1 MKHCAKKL
9 LGLVFALALC
19 LAVGGNALADGPEA
33 ADVWMLSD
41 AWMLAD
47 EPNVTTAPDTTTV
60 GDLAN
65 DGYTVTIP
73 TTVEVD
79 STTNEGTLTVTA
91 KLKQY
96 RTLNIGIQSTNDEW
110 KLKYNTT
117 DVPKV
122 EYTLSTNDSEI
133 DRVIAN
139 YDDTNHTLFYGIG
152 QIDTSEENYD
162 AETKSRKFTT
172 NFNVEVPTPSQ
183 ATMSGTY
190 SDTLT
195 FTYTLAKNCV
205 TYTINVYEQELNLKN
220 DGTHIEAVDRV
231 NSNGQLQDPTS
242 QPKETY
248 VLEYGCANAW
258 GTSFGVSV
266 TEQDEWTRPRP
277 AGTEGE
283 EDTRC
288 WENLS
293 YTMTPKAD
301 YEAGETTQTINLNL
315 KRKWYWLDVNGAT
328 DYASGDSKLNIDGN
342 QGGRIASSV
351 NLKVSVDGENWS
363 KWFWYTGG
371 GADGDDY
378 WGTFPYGIHFK
389 LGLHHVKNGYVYD
402 KEAGGGVKIIAN
414 GKEKKTGATPEQENG
429 TSYYVYEGTLTGDP
443 IDTSETQVDNNG
455 IVHEGSAGQSYQR
468 YCYIPCY
475 QKGVT
480 YLANGGTG
488 GTEDVSG
495 GKQVR
500 SNVLYEENSTLK
512 DPEDLKIQ
520 APAGKV
526 FAGWSTKSTYTEGN
540 TLYPVGTE
548 VSKVNWE
555 TYTGTELGNRPA
567 ISGKTDD
574 EKRELYA
581 IWGRKVDITIQFE
594 DETGYSTNNGTG
606 PVAQLGGTMAGYDC
620 VLKDQVVADGADWVL
635 DLNNAEVKKAIDD
648 ATTGAKNAAKDTRT
662 STDNETVWK
671 IGENFKKECT
681 IRAVDLQSGTTTLMI
696 QRRRYLLSV
705 ISVDVETTTVKTIA
719 TNANEEAYGTFD
731 VTINDGQTDLGVTGK
746 SHCQV
751 GLNYGAKYT
760 VNKMKGIGSYSPM
773 KAVILKSLR
782 PNDELERSW
791 FTDGTVDSTGVYTN
805 WMTGKESSIHY
816 YKTGEDDPKDGY
828 VGDPVR
834 VAFNDSI
841 SSSDTPVAGP
851 TLAPGLSGPTV
862 GDADADGDDTA
873 GDTGEDITQP
883 PSGTGLTLR
892 YHANFVAD
900 DAVEEAVKTVAC
912 APGADVVLKTC
923 MFKRAGYTFTGW
935 NTEKDGMGRA
945 YKANGVPVT
954 DWSDGDTVDLYAQW
968 EKTVPLKPVVSG
980 FDEDTGLFDP
990 FAPPEELDPG
1000 FGIDPDADP
1009 ADEEGPADD
1018 ADAVDD
1024 APAVADEEA
1033 AAAPPEELDFGFGI
1047 DPDAA
1052 VGGPAP
1058 FVRW

>member
-41 AWMLAD
+41 VWMLAD

-73 TTVEVD
+73 TTVEVN

-91 KLKQY
+91 QMKQW
-96 RTLNIGIQSTNDEW
+96 RTLNIAIAPQDNKWT
-110 KLKYNTT
+110 LKYQGATGENMPE
-117 DVPKV
+117 VAYQLPQ
-122 EYTLSTNDSEI
+122 EI
-133 DRVIAN
+133 VGAEDYFSWLYHN
-139 YDDTNHTLFYGIG
+139 EHQNLTFM
-152 QIDTSEENYD
+152 TSELGGSED
-162 AETKSRKFTT
+162 VSKDKIITAKLAVT
-172 NFNVEVPTPSQ
+172 VPHSEE

-190 SDTLT
+190 ADTLT
-195 FTYTLAKNCV
+195 FYITPSKLCV
-205 TYTINVYEQELNLKN
+205 TYNINVYKQDLKLTEN
-220 DGTHIEAVDRV
+220 GTHIAVVDKLDE
-231 NSNGQLQDPTS
+231 NGD
-242 QPKETY
+242 PKEGARPDFTKTF
-248 VLEYGCANAW
+248 EYPTDNMNRTWSYSSGDTADDTLRWEELPTVTMNPFNDKSKVDAN
-258 GTSFGVSV
+258 GNV
-266 TEQDEWTRPRP
+266 
-277 AGTEGE
+277 
-283 EDTRC
+283 
-288 WENLS
+288 
-293 YTMTPKAD
+293 
-301 YEAGETTQTINLNL
+301 TINLNL

-328 DYASGDSKLNIDGN
+328 NYASGDSKLNIDGN

-363 KWFWYTGG
+363 EWFWYTGG

-414 GKEKKTGATPEQENG
+414 GKEEKTGATPEQENG

-443 IDTSETQVDNNG
+443 IDTSKTPVDNNG

-500 SNVLYEENSTLK
+500 SNVLYEKSSTLK
-512 DPEDLKIQ
+512 DPEALEIQ

-526 FAGWSTKSTYTEGN
+526 FAGWSTKSTYTEGD

-555 TYTGTELGNRPA
+555 TYTGTELDNRPE

-574 EKRELYA
+574 QKRELYA

-594 DETGYSTNNGTG
+594 DETGYSTNDGSG
-606 PVAQLGGTMAGYDC
+606 PVATRGGTMDDKYSFT
-620 VLKDQVVADGADWVL
+620 LEKQVVADGADWTL
-635 DLNNAEVKKAIDD
+635 DLTNSVVQEKITA
-648 ATTGAKNAAKDTRT
+648 ATNAAKAAAGDTRT
-662 STDNETVWK
+662 EVDNNFVWK

-705 ISVDVETTTVKTIA
+705 ISVDVENTTVKTIA
-719 TNANEEAYGTFD
+719 TNANEEAYGTFN
-731 VTINDGQTDLGVTGK
+731 VTINDGRTDLGVTGK

-900 DAVEEAVKTVAC
+900 DAVEEAVKTVVC

-1000 FGIDPDADP
+1000 FGIDSDADP

>member
-9 LGLVFALALC
+9 LGLAFALALC

-41 AWMLAD
+41 VWMLAD

-73 TTVEVD
+73 TTVEVN
-79 STTNEGTLTVTA
+79 STTNKGTLTVTA
-91 KLKQY
+91 QMKQW
-96 RTLNIGIQSTNDEW
+96 RILDIAIAPQDDNW
-110 KLKYNTT
+110 MLKYQGTT
-117 DVPKV
+117 GENMPEVAYQLPQENDGV
-122 EYTLSTNDSEI
+122 EDYSW
-133 DRVIAN
+133 V
-139 YDDTNHTLFYGIG
+139 YDGSIKHLYFN
-152 QIDTSEENYD
+152 TSELGGSEDVSKDKTITANL
-162 AETKSRKFTT
+162 AVT
-172 NFNVEVPTPSQ
+172 VPNSEE

-190 SDTLT
+190 ADTLMFYIT
-195 FTYTLAKNCV
+195 PSKLCV
-205 TYTINVYEQELNLKN
+205 TYNINVYKQDLKLTEN
-220 DGTHIEAVDRV
+220 GTHIAVVDKLDE
-231 NSNGQLQDPTS
+231 NGD
-242 QPKETY
+242 PKEGARPDFTKTF
-248 VLEYGCANAW
+248 EYPTDNMNRTWSYSSGDTADDTLRWEELPTVTMNPFNDKSKVDAN
-258 GTSFGVSV
+258 GNV
-266 TEQDEWTRPRP
+266 
-277 AGTEGE
+277 
-283 EDTRC
+283 
-288 WENLS
+288 
-293 YTMTPKAD
+293 
-301 YEAGETTQTINLNL
+301 TINLNL

-443 IDTSETQVDNNG
+443 IDTSKTQVDSNG

-500 SNVLYEENSTLK
+500 SNVLYEKSSTLK
-512 DPEDLKIQ
+512 DPEALEIQ

-526 FAGWSTKSTYTEGN
+526 FAGWSTKSTYTEGD

-731 VTINDGQTDLGVTGK
+731 VTINDGQTDLGVKGK

-760 VNKMKGIGSYSPM
+760 VNEMKGIGSYSPM
-773 KAVILKSLR
+773 NAVILKSLR
-782 PNDELERSW
+782 ANDKLEGSW
-791 FTDGTVDSTGVYTN
+791 FADGTVDSTGVYTN

-1033 AAAPPEELDFGFGI
+1033 AAAPPEELDFDFGI

-1052 VGGPAP
+1052 VSGSAP

>member
-9 LGLVFALALC
+9 LGLVFVLALC

-73 TTVEVD
+73 TTVEVN

-91 KLKQY
+91 QMKQW
-96 RTLNIGIQSTNDEW
+96 RTLNIAIAPQDNKW
-110 KLKYNTT
+110 MLKYQGTT
-117 DVPKV
+117 GENMPEVAYQLPQENDGV
-122 EYTLSTNDSEI
+122 EDYSW
-133 DRVIAN
+133 V
-139 YDDTNHTLFYGIG
+139 YDGSIKHLYFN
-152 QIDTSEENYD
+152 TSELGGSEDVSKDKTITANL
-162 AETKSRKFTT
+162 AVT
-172 NFNVEVPTPSQ
+172 VPNSEE

-190 SDTLT
+190 ADTLMFYIT
-195 FTYTLAKNCV
+195 PSKLCV
-205 TYTINVYEQELNLKN
+205 TYNINVYKQDLKLTEN
-220 DGTHIEAVDRV
+220 GTHIAVVDKLDE
-231 NSNGQLQDPTS
+231 NGD
-242 QPKETY
+242 PKEGARPDFTKTF
-248 VLEYGCANAW
+248 EYPTDNMNRTWSYSSGDTADDTLRWEELPTVTMNPFNDKSKVDAN
-258 GTSFGVSV
+258 GNV
-266 TEQDEWTRPRP
+266 
-277 AGTEGE
+277 
-283 EDTRC
+283 
-288 WENLS
+288 
-293 YTMTPKAD
+293 
-301 YEAGETTQTINLNL
+301 TINLNL

-328 DYASGDSKLNIDGN
+328 DYASGGSNLKIDGN

-363 KWFWYTGG
+363 EWFWYTGG

-443 IDTSETQVDNNG
+443 IDTSKTQVDSNG

-500 SNVLYEENSTLK
+500 SNVLYEKSSTLK
-512 DPEDLKIQ
+512 DPEALEIQ

-526 FAGWSTKSTYTEGN
+526 FAGWSTESTYTEGN

-548 VSKVNWE
+548 VSKVKWE
-555 TYTGTELGNRPA
+555 TYTGTELGNRPE
-567 ISGKTDD
+567 ISGKPDD
-574 EKRELYA
+574 QKRELYA
-581 IWGRKVDITIQFE
+581 IWGSKVDITIQFE
-594 DETGYSTNNGTG
+594 DEKGYSTNNGTG
-606 PVAQLGGTMAGYDC
+606 PVAQPGGTMAGRDF

-635 DLNNAEVKKAIDD
+635 DLNNAVVKNAIDG
-648 ATTGAKNAAKDTRT
+648 ATTEAKNAAKDTRT

-705 ISVDVETTTVKTIA
+705 ISVDVENTTVKTIA

-731 VTINDGQTDLGVTGK
+731 VTINDGRKDLGVTGK

-760 VNKMKGIGSYSPM
+760 VNEMKGIGSYSPM

-883 PSGTGLTLR
+883 PAGTGLTLR

-954 DWSDGDTVDLYAQW
+954 DWSDGDMVDLYAQW

-1000 FGIDPDADP
+1000 FGIDSDADP

>member
-9 LGLVFALALC
+9 LGLAFALALC

-41 AWMLAD
+41 VWMLAD

-73 TTVEVD
+73 TTVEVN
-79 STTNEGTLTVTA
+79 STTNKGTLTVTA
-91 KLKQY
+91 QMKQW
-96 RTLNIGIQSTNDEW
+96 RILDIAIAPQDDNW
-110 KLKYNTT
+110 MLKYQGTT
-117 DVPKV
+117 GENMPEVAYQLPQENDGV
-122 EYTLSTNDSEI
+122 EDYSW
-133 DRVIAN
+133 V
-139 YDDTNHTLFYGIG
+139 YDGSIKHLYFN
-152 QIDTSEENYD
+152 TSELGGSEDVSKDKTITANL
-162 AETKSRKFTT
+162 AVT
-172 NFNVEVPTPSQ
+172 VPNSEE

-190 SDTLT
+190 ADTLMFYIT
-195 FTYTLAKNCV
+195 PSKLCV
-205 TYTINVYEQELNLKN
+205 TYNINVYKQDLKLTEN
-220 DGTHIEAVDRV
+220 GTHIAVVDKLDE
-231 NSNGQLQDPTS
+231 NGD
-242 QPKETY
+242 PKEGARPDFTKTF
-248 VLEYGCANAW
+248 EYPTDNMNRTWSYSSGDTADDTLRWEELPTVTMNPFNDKSKVDAN
-258 GTSFGVSV
+258 GNV
-266 TEQDEWTRPRP
+266 
-277 AGTEGE
+277 
-283 EDTRC
+283 
-288 WENLS
+288 
-293 YTMTPKAD
+293 
-301 YEAGETTQTINLNL
+301 TINLNL

-500 SNVLYEENSTLK
+500 SNVLYEKSSTLK
-512 DPEDLKIQ
+512 DPEALEIQ

-526 FAGWSTKSTYTEGN
+526 FAGWSTKSTYTEGD

-731 VTINDGQTDLGVTGK
+731 VTINDGQTDLGVKGK

-760 VNKMKGIGSYSPM
+760 VNEMKGIGSYSPM
-773 KAVILKSLR
+773 NAVILKSLR
-782 PNDELERSW
+782 ANDKLEGSW
-791 FTDGTVDSTGVYTN
+791 FADGTVDSTGVYTN

>member
-73 TTVEVD
+73 TTVEVN

-91 KLKQY
+91 QMKQW
-96 RTLNIGIQSTNDEW
+96 RILDIAIAPQDNKW
-110 KLKYNTT
+110 MLKYQGATGENMPEVAYQLPQEN
-117 DVPKV
+117 DGV
-122 EYTLSTNDSEI
+122 EDYSW
-133 DRVIAN
+133 V
-139 YDDTNHTLFYGIG
+139 YDGSIKHLYFN
-152 QIDTSEENYD
+152 TSELGGSEDVSKDKTITANL
-162 AETKSRKFTT
+162 AVT
-172 NFNVEVPTPSQ
+172 VPNSEK

-190 SDTLT
+190 ADTLT
-195 FTYTLAKNCV
+195 FYITPSKLCV
-205 TYTINVYEQELNLKN
+205 TYNINVYKQDLKLTEN
-220 DGTHIEAVDRV
+220 GTHIAVVDKLDE
-231 NSNGQLQDPTS
+231 NGD
-242 QPKETY
+242 PKEGVRPDFTKTF
-248 VLEYGCANAW
+248 EYPTDNMDRTWSYSSGDTADDTLRWEELPTVTMNPFNDKSKVDAN
-258 GTSFGVSV
+258 GNV
-266 TEQDEWTRPRP
+266 
-277 AGTEGE
+277 
-283 EDTRC
+283 
-288 WENLS
+288 
-293 YTMTPKAD
+293 
-301 YEAGETTQTINLNL
+301 TINLNL

-443 IDTSETQVDNNG
+443 IDTSETQVDSNG

-480 YLANGGTG
+480 YRANGGTG

-500 SNVLYEENSTLK
+500 SNVLYEQNGTLK
-512 DPEDLKIQ
+512 DPKDLEIQ

-526 FAGWSTKSTYTEGN
+526 FAGWSTESTYTEGN

-548 VSKVNWE
+548 VSEVKWE
-555 TYTGTELGNRPA
+555 PYAGTELDNRPA
-567 ISGKTDD
+567 ISGKKDD
-574 EKRELYA
+574 QKRELYA

-594 DETGYSTNNGTG
+594 DETGYSTNDGTG
-606 PVAQLGGTMAGYDC
+606 PVAQPGGTMAGSDF

-731 VTINDGQTDLGVTGK
+731 VTINDGQTDLGVKGK

-760 VNKMKGIGSYSPM
+760 VNEMKGIGSYSPM
-773 KAVILKSLR
+773 NAVILKSLR
-782 PNDELERSW
+782 PNDMLEGSW
-791 FTDGTVDSTGVYTN
+791 FTDGTVDSTDVYTN

-841 SSSDTPVAGP
+841 GSSDTPVAGP

-883 PSGTGLTLR
+883 PAGTGLTLR

-954 DWSDGDTVDLYAQW
+954 DWSDGDMVDLYAQW

-1024 APAVADEEA
+1024 AQAVADEEA

>member
-73 TTVEVD
+73 KTVEVN

-91 KLKQY
+91 QMKQW
-96 RTLNIGIQSTNDEW
+96 RTLNIAIAPQDNKWT
-110 KLKYNTT
+110 LKYQGATGENMPE
-117 DVPKV
+117 VAYQLPQ
-122 EYTLSTNDSEI
+122 EI
-133 DRVIAN
+133 VGAEDYFSWLYHN
-139 YDDTNHTLFYGIG
+139 EHQNLTFM
-152 QIDTSEENYD
+152 TSELGGSED
-162 AETKSRKFTT
+162 VSKDKIITAKLAVT
-172 NFNVEVPTPSQ
+172 VPHSEE

-190 SDTLT
+190 ADTLT
-195 FTYTLAKNCV
+195 FYITPGKICV
-205 TYTINVYEQELNLKN
+205 TYNINVYKQDLKLTEN
-220 DGTHIEAVDRV
+220 GTHIAVVDKLDE
-231 NSNGQLQDPTS
+231 NGD
-242 QPKETY
+242 PKEGARPDFTKTF
-248 VLEYGCANAW
+248 EYPTDNMNRTWSYSSGDTADDTLRWEELPTVTMNPFNDKSKVDAN
-258 GTSFGVSV
+258 GNV
-266 TEQDEWTRPRP
+266 
-277 AGTEGE
+277 
-283 EDTRC
+283 
-288 WENLS
+288 
-293 YTMTPKAD
+293 
-301 YEAGETTQTINLNL
+301 TINLNL

-328 DYASGDSKLNIDGN
+328 DYVSGDSNLNIDGN

-414 GKEKKTGATPEQENG
+414 GKEEKTGATPEQENG

-443 IDTSETQVDNNG
+443 IDINKTPVDNNG

-500 SNVLYEENSTLK
+500 SNVLYEESGTLK
-512 DPEDLKIQ
+512 DPEALEIQ

-526 FAGWSTKSTYTEGN
+526 FAGWSTKSTYTEGD

-606 PVAQLGGTMAGYDC
+606 PVATRGGTMDDKYSFT
-620 VLKDQVVADGADWVL
+620 LEKQVVADGADWTL
-635 DLNNAEVKKAIDD
+635 DLTNSVVQEKITA
-648 ATTGAKNAAKDTRT
+648 ATNAAKAAAGDTRT
-662 STDNETVWK
+662 EVDNNFVWK
-671 IGENFKKECT
+671 IGNGFENKISAADLKKGK
-681 IRAVDLQSGTTTLMI
+681 RTLTI

-705 ISVDVETTTVKTIA
+705 ISVDVENTTVKTIA

-731 VTINDGQTDLGVTGK
+731 VTINDGQTDLGVKGK

-760 VNKMKGIGSYSPM
+760 VNEMKGIGSYDPM
-773 KAVILKSLR
+773 RAVILKSLQ
-782 PNDELERSW
+782 PKDELKGPW
-791 FTDGTVDSTGVYTN
+791 FTDGTVVNRIDVYTN

-816 YKTGEDDPKDGY
+816 YKTGADDPKDGY

-834 VAFNDSI
+834 VAFNDNI
-841 SSSDTPVAGP
+841 GSSDTPVAGP

-873 GDTGEDITQP
+873 GDTGEDLTQP
-883 PSGTGLTLR
+883 PAGTGLTLR

-1024 APAVADEEA
+1024 AQAVADEEA

>member
-9 LGLVFALALC
+9 LGFAFALALC

-41 AWMLAD
+41 VWMLAD

-73 TTVEVD
+73 KTVEVN

-91 KLKQY
+91 QMKQW
-96 RTLNIGIQSTNDEW
+96 RTLNIAIAPQDNNW
-110 KLKYNTT
+110 KLKYQGATGENMPEVAYQLPQEIVGADDGFSWLYHNEHQNLTFMTSKLGGSEDVSRSTT
-117 DVPKV
+117 ITANLAVTVP
-122 EYTLSTNDSEI
+122 N
-133 DRVIAN
+133 
-139 YDDTNHTLFYGIG
+139 
-152 QIDTSEENYD
+152 SEE
-162 AETKSRKFTT
+162 
-172 NFNVEVPTPSQ
+172 

-190 SDTLT
+190 ADTLT
-195 FTYTLAKNCV
+195 FCITPGKLCV
-205 TYTINVYEQELNLKN
+205 TYNINVYKQDLKLTEN
-220 DGTHIEAVDRV
+220 GTHIAVVDKLDE
-231 NSNGQLQDPTS
+231 NGD
-242 QPKETY
+242 PKEGARPDFTKTFEY
-248 VLEYGCANAW
+248 PTDNTDRTWSYSSGDTADDTLRWEVLPTVTMNPYNDKSKVDAN
-258 GTSFGVSV
+258 GNV
-266 TEQDEWTRPRP
+266 
-277 AGTEGE
+277 
-283 EDTRC
+283 
-288 WENLS
+288 
-293 YTMTPKAD
+293 
-301 YEAGETTQTINLNL
+301 TINLNL

-328 DYASGDSKLNIDGN
+328 DYASGGSNLKIHGN

-363 KWFWYTGG
+363 EWFWYTGG

-402 KEAGGGVKIIAN
+402 KEADGGVKIIAN
-414 GKEKKTGATPEQENG
+414 GKVEKTGATPEQKNG

-443 IDTSETQVDNNG
+443 IDTSKTLVDNNG

-480 YLANGGTG
+480 YRANGGTG

-500 SNVLYEENSTLK
+500 SNVLYEESGILK
-512 DPEDLKIQ
+512 DPKDLDIQ
-520 APAGKV
+520 APTGKV
-526 FAGWSTKSTYTEGN
+526 FAGWSTESTYTEGN
-540 TLYPVGTE
+540 PLYPVGTE
-548 VSKVNWE
+548 VSKVEWE
-555 TYTGTELGNRPA
+555 TYTGTELDNRPA

-574 EKRELYA
+574 QKRELYA
-581 IWGRKVDITIQFE
+581 IWGSKVDIMIQFE
-594 DETGYSTNNGTG
+594 DETGYSTNDGTG
-606 PVAQLGGTMAGYDC
+606 PVAQPGGTMAGYDF

-635 DLNNAEVKKAIDD
+635 DLNNAEVKNAIEA
-648 ATTGAKNAAKDTRT
+648 ATNAAKEAAEDTRT

-681 IRAVDLQSGTTTLMI
+681 IRAVDLQNGTTMMKI

-719 TNANEEAYGTFD
+719 TNANEKAYGTFN
-731 VTINDGQTDLGVTGK
+731 VTINDGRTDLGVNGK

-760 VNKMKGIGSYSPM
+760 VNEMKGIGSYSPM
-773 KAVILKSLR
+773 NAVILKSLQ
-782 PNDELERSW
+782 PNDKLEGSW
-791 FTDGTVDSTGVYTN
+791 FTDGTVNQTEVYTN

-834 VAFNDSI
+834 VAFNDNI

-873 GDTGEDITQP
+873 GDTGEDLTQP
-883 PSGTGLTLR
+883 PVGTGLTLR

-954 DWSDGDTVDLYAQW
+954 DWSDGDMVDLYAQW

>member
-1 MKHCAKKL
+1 MT
-9 LGLVFALALC
+9 G
-19 LAVGGNALADGPEA
+19 
-33 ADVWMLSD
+33 
-41 AWMLAD
+41 
-47 EPNVTTAPDTTTV
+47 APT
-60 GDLAN
+60 
-65 DGYTVTIP
+65 
-73 TTVEVD
+73 
-79 STTNEGTLTVTA
+79 GT
-91 KLKQY
+91 
-96 RTLNIGIQSTNDEW
+96 
-110 KLKYNTT
+110 
-117 DVPKV
+117 
-122 EYTLSTNDSEI
+122 
-133 DRVIAN
+133 
-139 YDDTNHTLFYGIG
+139 DD
-152 QIDTSEENYD
+152 
-162 AETKSRKFTT
+162 
-172 NFNVEVPTPSQ
+172 
-183 ATMSGTY
+183 
-190 SDTLT
+190 
-195 FTYTLAKNCV
+195 
-205 TYTINVYEQELNLKN
+205 
-220 DGTHIEAVDRV
+220 
-231 NSNGQLQDPTS
+231 
-242 QPKETY
+242 
-248 VLEYGCANAW
+248 
-258 GTSFGVSV
+258 
-266 TEQDEWTRPRP
+266 
-277 AGTEGE
+277 
-283 EDTRC
+283 
-288 WENLS
+288 
-293 YTMTPKAD
+293 
-301 YEAGETTQTINLNL
+301 
-315 KRKWYWLDVNGAT
+315 
-328 DYASGDSKLNIDGN
+328 DGN
-342 QGGRIASSV
+342 
-351 NLKVSVDGENWS
+351 L
-363 KWFWYTGG
+363 
-371 GADGDDY
+371 
-378 WGTFPYGIHFK
+378 
-389 LGLHHVKNGYVYD
+389 
-402 KEAGGGVKIIAN
+402 
-414 GKEKKTGATPEQENG
+414 
-429 TSYYVYEGTLTGDP
+429 
-443 IDTSETQVDNNG
+443 
-455 IVHEGSAGQSYQR
+455 R

-475 QKGVT
+475 KKGLT
-480 YLANGGTG
+480 YIANGGTG

-500 SNVLYEENSTLK
+500 SNVLYEESGTLK
-512 DPEDLKIQ
+512 DPEALEIQ

-526 FAGWSTKSTYTEGN
+526 FAGWSTKSTYTEGD

-555 TYTGTELGNRPA
+555 IYTGTELGNRPE
-567 ISGKTDD
+567 ISGEADD
-574 EKRELYA
+574 QKRELYA
-581 IWGRKVDITIQFE
+581 IWGSKVDIKIQFE
-594 DETGYSTNNGTG
+594 DETGYSTNDGSG
-606 PVAQLGGTMAGYDC
+606 PVATRGGTMDDKYSFT
-620 VLKDQVVADGADWVL
+620 LEKQVVADGADWTL
-635 DLNNAEVKKAIDD
+635 DLTNSVVQEKITA
-648 ATTGAKNAAKDTRT
+648 ATNAAKAAAGDTRT
-662 STDNETVWK
+662 EVDNNFVWK

-705 ISVDVETTTVKTIA
+705 ISVDVENTTVKTIA
-719 TNANEEAYGTFD
+719 TNANEEAYGTFN
-731 VTINDGQTDLGVTGK
+731 VTINDGRTDLGVTGK

>member
-1 MKHCAKKL
+1 MKRCAKKL

-41 AWMLAD
+41 VWMLAD

-73 TTVEVD
+73 KTVEVN

-91 KLKQY
+91 QMKQW
-96 RTLNIGIQSTNDEW
+96 RILDIAIAPQDDNW
-110 KLKYNTT
+110 MLKYQGATGENMPEVAYQLPQEN
-117 DVPKV
+117 DGV
-122 EYTLSTNDSEI
+122 EDYSW
-133 DRVIAN
+133 V
-139 YDDTNHTLFYGIG
+139 YDGSIKHLYFN
-152 QIDTSEENYD
+152 TSELGGSEDVSKDKTITANL
-162 AETKSRKFTT
+162 AVT
-172 NFNVEVPTPSQ
+172 VPNSEE

-190 SDTLT
+190 ADTLT
-195 FTYTLAKNCV
+195 FYITPSKLCV
-205 TYTINVYEQELNLKN
+205 TYNINVYKQDLKLTEN
-220 DGTHIEAVDRV
+220 GTHIAVVDKLDE
-231 NSNGQLQDPTS
+231 NGD
-242 QPKETY
+242 PKEGERPDFTKTF
-248 VLEYGCANAW
+248 EYPTDNMNRTWSYSSGDTADDTLRWEELPTVTMNPFNDKSKVDAN
-258 GTSFGVSV
+258 GNV
-266 TEQDEWTRPRP
+266 
-277 AGTEGE
+277 
-283 EDTRC
+283 
-288 WENLS
+288 
-293 YTMTPKAD
+293 
-301 YEAGETTQTINLNL
+301 TINLNL

-414 GKEKKTGATPEQENG
+414 DKEEKTGATPEQENG

-443 IDTSETQVDNNG
+443 IDASETPVDNNG

-480 YLANGGTG
+480 YRANGGTG

-500 SNVLYEENSTLK
+500 SNVLYEESGTLK
-512 DPEDLKIQ
+512 DPEALEIQ

-526 FAGWSTKSTYTEGN
+526 FAGWSTKSTYTEGD

-606 PVAQLGGTMAGYDC
+606 PVAQPGGTMAGYDF
-620 VLKDQVVADGADWVL
+620 VLKDQVVADGADWTL
-635 DLNNAEVKKAIDD
+635 DLTNSVVQEKITA
-648 ATTGAKNAAKDTRT
+648 ATNAAKAAAGDTRT
-662 STDNETVWK
+662 EVDNNFVWK
-671 IGENFKKECT
+671 IGNGFENKISAADLKKGK
-681 IRAVDLQSGTTTLMI
+681 RTLTI

-731 VTINDGQTDLGVTGK
+731 VTINDGQTDLGVKGK

-760 VNKMKGIGSYSPM
+760 VNEMKGIGSYSPM
-773 KAVILKSLR
+773 NAVILKSLR
-782 PNDELERSW
+782 ANDKLEGSW
-791 FTDGTVDSTGVYTN
+791 FADGTVNRTEVYTN

-816 YKTGEDDPKDGY
+816 YKTGADDPKDGY

-841 SSSDTPVAGP
+841 GSSDTPIAGP

-883 PSGTGLTLR
+883 PAGTGLTLR

-954 DWSDGDTVDLYAQW
+954 DWSDGDMVDLYAQW
-968 EKTVPLKPVVSG
+968 EKTVSLKPVVSG

>member
-9 LGLVFALALC
+9 LGFAFALALC

-41 AWMLAD
+41 VWMLAD

-73 TTVEVD
+73 KTVEVN

-91 KLKQY
+91 QMKQW
-96 RTLNIGIQSTNDEW
+96 RTLNIAIAPQDDNW
-110 KLKYNTT
+110 KLKYQGATGENMPEVAYQLPQEIVGADDGFSWLYHNEHQNLTFMTSKLGGSEDVSRSTT
-117 DVPKV
+117 ITANLAVTVP
-122 EYTLSTNDSEI
+122 N
-133 DRVIAN
+133 
-139 YDDTNHTLFYGIG
+139 
-152 QIDTSEENYD
+152 SEE
-162 AETKSRKFTT
+162 
-172 NFNVEVPTPSQ
+172 

-190 SDTLT
+190 ADTLT
-195 FTYTLAKNCV
+195 FYIKPGKLCV
-205 TYTINVYEQELNLKN
+205 TYNINVYEQKLVTQT
-220 DGTHIEAVDRV
+220 DGWNNNGNVRYCAVNAVDVVDESGNVEEGAKRNCTV
-231 NSNGQLQDPTS
+231 IR
-242 QPKETY
+242 
-248 VLEYGCANAW
+248 EYLKSDAGPY
-258 GTSFGVSV
+258 T
-266 TEQDEWTRPRP
+266 WTRPRP
-277 AGTEGE
+277 AGTEE
-283 EDTRC
+283 DEDTRC
-288 WENLS
+288 WEDLS
-293 YTMTPKAD
+293 YTMTPEEDYKA
-301 YEAGETTQTINLNL
+301 GRTTQTINLNL
-315 KRKWYWLDVNGAT
+315 KRKWYWLDVNGIVNYTGSGNEST
-328 DYASGDSKLNIDGN
+328 DGNGPVGCYLDIRVSGDEGIT
-342 QGGRIASSV
+342 
-351 NLKVSVDGENWS
+351 WS
-363 KWFWYTGG
+363 PWYWYKN
-371 GADGDDY
+371 GDDY
-378 WGTFPYGIHFK
+378 WGTFPYGTTFEIGF
-389 LGLHHVKNGYVYD
+389 HHPKEGYVYD
-402 KEAGGGVKIIAN
+402 TDESGNVKVIAN
-414 GKEKKTGATPEQENG
+414 GEIKHTTKE
-429 TSYYVYEGTLTGDP
+429 
-443 IDTSETQVDNNG
+443 IDNS
-455 IVHEGSAGQSYQR
+455 SAGQTKIYKVFAGQLTGAPQEDKLISTTDGGNYHAEENYQR
-468 YCYIPCY
+468 YCFNVCCLNNTIVY
-475 QKGVT
+475 
-480 YLANGGTG
+480 ARNDGTDT
-488 GTEDVSG
+488 TETRKYDAS
-495 GKQVR
+495 
-500 SNVLYEENSTLK
+500 ENL
-512 DPEDLKIQ
+512 
-520 APAGKV
+520 PAYDAV
-526 FAGWSTKSTYTEGN
+526 FDSVQDGAVFMGWSTEQTVTSEDK
-540 TLYPVGTE
+540 LYQPGVAVT
-548 VSKVNWE
+548 KVQW
-555 TYTGTELGNRPA
+555 
-567 ISGKTDD
+567 TD
-574 EKRELYA
+574 EFHKRLYA

-594 DETGYSTNNGTG
+594 DETGYSTNDGTG
-606 PVAQLGGTMAGYDC
+606 PVAQLGGTMAGRDF

-635 DLNNAEVKKAIDD
+635 DLNNTEVKNAIDD
-648 ATTGAKNAAKDTRT
+648 ATTEAKNAARDTRT
-662 STDNETVWK
+662 STDKETVWK

-681 IRAVDLQSGTTTLMI
+681 IRAVDLQSGTPTLMI

-705 ISVDVETTTVKTIA
+705 ISVDVENTTVKTIA
-719 TNANEEAYGTFD
+719 TNANEEAYGTFN
-731 VTINDGQTDLGVTGK
+731 VTINDGRTDLRVKGK

-760 VNKMKGIGSYSPM
+760 VNEMKGIGSYSPM
-773 KAVILKSLR
+773 NAVILKSLR
-782 PNDELERSW
+782 PNDELEMSW
-791 FTDGTVDSTGVYTN
+791 FTDGTVDLTDVYTN

-816 YKTGEDDPKDGY
+816 YKTGADDPKDGY

-834 VAFNDSI
+834 VAFNDNI
-841 SSSDTPVAGP
+841 SSSDTPIAGP

-862 GDADADGDDTA
+862 GDADADGD
-873 GDTGEDITQP
+873 TGEDITQP
-883 PSGTGLTLR
+883 PAGTGLTLR

-954 DWSDGDTVDLYAQW
+954 DWSDGDMVDLYAQW
-968 EKTVPLKPVVSG
+968 EKTVPLKPVVSE

>member
-9 LGLVFALALC
+9 LGLAFALALC

-41 AWMLAD
+41 VWMLAD

-73 TTVEVD
+73 TTVEVN
-79 STTNEGTLTVTA
+79 STTNKGTLTVTA
-91 KLKQY
+91 QMKQW
-96 RTLNIGIQSTNDEW
+96 RILDIAIAPQDDNW
-110 KLKYNTT
+110 MLKYQGTT
-117 DVPKV
+117 GENMPEVAYQLPQENDGV
-122 EYTLSTNDSEI
+122 EDYSW
-133 DRVIAN
+133 V
-139 YDDTNHTLFYGIG
+139 YDGSIKHLYFN
-152 QIDTSEENYD
+152 TSELGGSEDVSKDKTITANL
-162 AETKSRKFTT
+162 AVT
-172 NFNVEVPTPSQ
+172 VPNSEE

-190 SDTLT
+190 ADTLMFYIT
-195 FTYTLAKNCV
+195 PSKLCV
-205 TYTINVYEQELNLKN
+205 TYNINVYKQDLKLTEN
-220 DGTHIEAVDRV
+220 GTHIAVVDKLDE
-231 NSNGQLQDPTS
+231 NGD
-242 QPKETY
+242 PKEGARPDFTKTF
-248 VLEYGCANAW
+248 EYPTDNMNRTWSYSSGDTADDTLRWEELPTVTMNPFNDKSKVDAN
-258 GTSFGVSV
+258 GNV
-266 TEQDEWTRPRP
+266 
-277 AGTEGE
+277 
-283 EDTRC
+283 
-288 WENLS
+288 
-293 YTMTPKAD
+293 
-301 YEAGETTQTINLNL
+301 TINLNL

-443 IDTSETQVDNNG
+443 IDTSKTQVDNNG

-500 SNVLYEENSTLK
+500 SNVLYEKSSTLK
-512 DPEDLKIQ
+512 DPEALEIQ

-526 FAGWSTKSTYTEGN
+526 FAGWSTKSTYTEGD

-731 VTINDGQTDLGVTGK
+731 VTINDGQTDLGVKGK

-760 VNKMKGIGSYSPM
+760 VNEMKGIGSYSPM
-773 KAVILKSLR
+773 NAVILKSLR
-782 PNDELERSW
+782 ANDKLEGSW
-791 FTDGTVDSTGVYTN
+791 FADGTVDSTGVYTN

-1033 AAAPPEELDFGFGI
+1033 AAAPPEELDFDFGI

>member
-19 LAVGGNALADGPEA
+19 LAVGGTALADGPEA

-41 AWMLAD
+41 VWMLAD

-73 TTVEVD
+73 KTVEVD
-79 STTNEGTLTVTA
+79 STTNKGTLTVTA

-96 RTLNIGIQSTNDEW
+96 RTLKIGIQSTNDEW
-110 KLKYNTT
+110 QLKYSTTDENAT

-122 EYTLSTNDSEI
+122 KYTLGTNDSEI
-133 DRVIAN
+133 DRVIAI
-139 YDDTNHTLFYGIG
+139 YDDTDHTLHYGIG
-152 QIDTSEENYD
+152 KIDTSEENYD
-162 AETKSRKFTT
+162 AETKSRRFTT
-172 NFNVEVPTPSQ
+172 NFSVEVPTPSQ

-195 FTYTLAKNCV
+195 FTYTLAKHCV
-205 TYTINVYEQELNLKN
+205 TYTINVYEQELHLKN

-231 NSNGQLQDPTS
+231 DSNGQLKDPTS

-248 VLEYGCANAW
+248 VLEYGCADVW
-258 GTSFGVSV
+258 GNLLGAAATV
-266 TEQDEWTRPRP
+266 QDKWTRPRP
-277 AGTEGE
+277 AGTEGD

-288 WENLS
+288 WEDLS
-293 YTMTPKAD
+293 YTMTPQEDYKA
-301 YEAGETTQTINLNL
+301 GKTTQTINLNL

-328 DYASGDSKLNIDGN
+328 DYASGDSKMNIDGN

-363 KWFWYTGG
+363 EWFWYTGG

-414 GKEKKTGATPEQENG
+414 GEEKKTGAIPKQENG

-443 IDTSETQVDNNG
+443 IDTRKTPVDNNG

-480 YLANGGTG
+480 YRANGGTG

-512 DPEDLKIQ
+512 DPKDLKIQ

-526 FAGWSTKSTYTEGN
+526 FAGWSTESTYTEGK

-548 VSKVNWE
+548 VSKVEWE

-574 EKRELYA
+574 QKRELYA
-581 IWGRKVDITIQFE
+581 IWG
-594 DETGYSTNNGTG
+594 SN
-606 PVAQLGGTMAGYDC
+606 
-620 VLKDQVVADGADWVL
+620 
-635 DLNNAEVKKAIDD
+635 
-648 ATTGAKNAAKDTRT
+648 
-662 STDNETVWK
+662 DN
-671 IGENFKKECT
+671 
-681 IRAVDLQSGTTTLMI
+681 
-696 QRRRYLLSV
+696 
-705 ISVDVETTTVKTIA
+705 
-719 TNANEEAYGTFD
+719 
-731 VTINDGQTDLGVTGK
+731 
-746 SHCQV
+746 
-751 GLNYGAKYT
+751 
-760 VNKMKGIGSYSPM
+760 
-773 KAVILKSLR
+773 
-782 PNDELERSW
+782 
-791 FTDGTVDSTGVYTN
+791 
-805 WMTGKESSIHY
+805 
-816 YKTGEDDPKDGY
+816 
-828 VGDPVR
+828 
-834 VAFNDSI
+834 I
-841 SSSDTPVAGP
+841 SSSDTPIAGP

-883 PSGTGLTLR
+883 PAGTGLTLC

-954 DWSDGDTVDLYAQW
+954 DWSDGDMVDLYAQW

-990 FAPPEELDPG
+990 FAPPEELDPS

-1009 ADEEGPADD
+1009 ADEEGPADA

-1024 APAVADEEA
+1024 AQAVADEEA

>member
-41 AWMLAD
+41 VWMLAD

-73 TTVEVD
+73 TTVEVN

-91 KLKQY
+91 QMKQW
-96 RTLNIGIQSTNDEW
+96 RTLNIAIAPQDNKWT
-110 KLKYNTT
+110 LKYQGATGENMPE
-117 DVPKV
+117 VAYQLPQ
-122 EYTLSTNDSEI
+122 EI
-133 DRVIAN
+133 VGAEDYFSWLYHN
-139 YDDTNHTLFYGIG
+139 EHQNLTFM
-152 QIDTSEENYD
+152 TSELGGSED
-162 AETKSRKFTT
+162 VSKDKIITAKLAVT
-172 NFNVEVPTPSQ
+172 VPHSEE

-190 SDTLT
+190 ADTLT
-195 FTYTLAKNCV
+195 FYITPSKLCV
-205 TYTINVYEQELNLKN
+205 TYNINVYKQDLKLTEN
-220 DGTHIEAVDRV
+220 GTHIAVVDKLDE
-231 NSNGQLQDPTS
+231 NGD
-242 QPKETY
+242 PKEGARPDFTKTF
-248 VLEYGCANAW
+248 EYPTDNMNRTWSYSSGDTADDTLRWEELPTVTMNPFNDKSKVDAN
-258 GTSFGVSV
+258 GNV
-266 TEQDEWTRPRP
+266 
-277 AGTEGE
+277 
-283 EDTRC
+283 
-288 WENLS
+288 
-293 YTMTPKAD
+293 
-301 YEAGETTQTINLNL
+301 TINLNL
-315 KRKWYWLDVNGAT
+315 KRKWYWLDVNGIVNYTGSGNEST
-328 DYASGDSKLNIDGN
+328 DGNGPVGCYLDIRVSGDEGIT
-342 QGGRIASSV
+342 
-351 NLKVSVDGENWS
+351 WS
-363 KWFWYTGG
+363 PWYWYKN
-371 GADGDDY
+371 GDDY
-378 WGTFPYGIHFK
+378 WGTFPYGTTFEIGF
-389 LGLHHVKNGYVYD
+389 HHPKEGYVYD
-402 KEAGGGVKIIAN
+402 TDESGNVKVIAN
-414 GKEKKTGATPEQENG
+414 GEIKYTTKE
-429 TSYYVYEGTLTGDP
+429 
-443 IDTSETQVDNNG
+443 IDNS
-455 IVHEGSAGQSYQR
+455 SAGQRKIYKVFAGQLTGAPQEDKLISTTDGGNYHAEGSYQR
-468 YCYIPCY
+468 YCFNVCCLNNTIVY
-475 QKGVT
+475 
-480 YLANGGTG
+480 ARNDGTDT
-488 GTEDVSG
+488 TETRKYDAS
-495 GKQVR
+495 
-500 SNVLYEENSTLK
+500 ENL
-512 DPEDLKIQ
+512 
-520 APAGKV
+520 PAYDAV
-526 FAGWSTKSTYTEGN
+526 FGSVQDGAVFMGWSTEQTVTSEDK
-540 TLYPVGTE
+540 LYQPGVAVTE
-548 VSKVNWE
+548 VQW
-555 TYTGTELGNRPA
+555 
-567 ISGKTDD
+567 TD
-574 EKRELYA
+574 ESHKKLYA

-594 DETGYSTNNGTG
+594 DEKGYSTNNGTG
-606 PVAQLGGTMAGYDC
+606 PVAQLGGTMAGRDF

-635 DLNNAEVKKAIDD
+635 DLNNTEVKNAIDD
-648 ATTGAKNAAKDTRT
+648 ATTEAKNAARDTRT
-662 STDNETVWK
+662 STDKETVWK

-681 IRAVDLQSGTTTLMI
+681 IRAVDLQSGTPTLMI

-719 TNANEEAYGTFD
+719 TNANEKAYGTFN
-731 VTINDGQTDLGVTGK
+731 VTINDGRTDLGVNGK

-760 VNKMKGIGSYSPM
+760 VNEMKGIGSYSPM
-773 KAVILKSLR
+773 NAVILKSLR
-782 PNDELERSW
+782 PNDKLEGSW
-791 FTDGTVDSTGVYTN
+791 FTDGTVNQTEVYTN

-834 VAFNDSI
+834 VAFSDNI
-841 SSSDTPVAGP
+841 GSSDTPVAGP

-862 GDADADGDDTA
+862 GDADADGD
-873 GDTGEDITQP
+873 TGEDLTQP
-883 PSGTGLTLR
+883 PAGTGLTLR

-954 DWSDGDTVDLYAQW
+954 DWSDGDMVDLYAQW

>member
-41 AWMLAD
+41 VWMLAD

-73 TTVEVD
+73 KTVEVN

-91 KLKQY
+91 QMKQW
-96 RTLNIGIQSTNDEW
+96 RILDIAIAPQDSEW
-110 KLKYNTT
+110 MLKYQGATGENMPE
-117 DVPKV
+117 VAYKLP
-122 EYTLSTNDSEI
+122 EYDGDYDSKTLWSYQDEHKQLT
-133 DRVIAN
+133 
-139 YDDTNHTLFYGIG
+139 FM
-152 QIDTSEENYD
+152 TSELGGSED
-162 AETKSRKFTT
+162 VSRSTT
-172 NFNVEVPTPSQ
+172 ITANLAVTVPNSEE

-190 SDTLT
+190 ADTLT
-195 FTYTLAKNCV
+195 FYITPSKLCV
-205 TYTINVYEQELNLKN
+205 TYNINVYEQDLKLTEN
-220 DGTHIEAVDRV
+220 GTHIAVVDKLDE
-231 NSNGQLQDPTS
+231 NGD
-242 QPKETY
+242 PKEGARPDFTKTF
-248 VLEYGCANAW
+248 EYPTDNTDRTWSYSSGDTADDTLRWEELPTVTMNPYNDKSKVDAN
-258 GTSFGVSV
+258 GNV
-266 TEQDEWTRPRP
+266 
-277 AGTEGE
+277 
-283 EDTRC
+283 
-288 WENLS
+288 
-293 YTMTPKAD
+293 
-301 YEAGETTQTINLNL
+301 TINLNL

-328 DYASGDSKLNIDGN
+328 NYASGDSKLNIDGN

-363 KWFWYTGG
+363 EWFWYTGG

-402 KEAGGGVKIIAN
+402 KEAGDGVKIIAN
-414 GKEKKTGATPEQENG
+414 GKKEKTGAIPEQENG

-443 IDTSETQVDNNG
+443 IDTSKTQVDNNG
-455 IVHEGSAGQSYQR
+455 IVHEGSAEQSYQR

-480 YLANGGTG
+480 YLSNGGTG

-500 SNVLYEENSTLK
+500 SNVLYEESGTLK
-512 DPEDLKIQ
+512 DPEDLDIQ

-526 FAGWSTKSTYTEGN
+526 FAGWSTKSTYTEGD

-555 TYTGTELGNRPA
+555 IYTGTELGNRPE
-567 ISGKTDD
+567 ISGEADD
-574 EKRELYA
+574 QKRELYA
-581 IWGRKVDITIQFE
+581 IWGRKVDIKIQFE
-594 DETGYSTNNGTG
+594 DEKGYTDDNG
-606 PVAQLGGTMAGYDC
+606 VAHVSDTVMEDSVTLTDQTVLPGGSWT
-620 VLKDQVVADGADWVL
+620 L
-635 DLNNAEVKKAIDD
+635 DLSAENVPDDVINAIGT
-648 ATTGAKNAAKDTRT
+648 ATENAKNAAKDKDTT
-662 STDNETVWK
+662 TADFKYKVWK
-671 IGENFKKECT
+671 IAEKFVKNGDCT
-681 IRAVDLQSGTTTLMI
+681 ISVPTNVSAGQTLTLTI
-696 QRRRYLLSV
+696 KRRRYLLSV
-705 ISVDVETTTVKTIA
+705 ISIDADTGGVHGIA
-719 TNANEEAYGTFD
+719 TNSQETKYGTFT
-731 VTINDGQTDLGVTGK
+731 VTVNGKKESEGK
-746 SHCQV
+746 SFYQC
-751 GLNYGAKYT
+751 GWNYGASYEVSGKKGLKNPDYRAGYFILESLAVDEPMTQINDRSNDDPYT
-760 VNKMKGIGSYSPM
+760 DF
-773 KAVILKSLR
+773 L
-782 PNDELERSW
+782 
-791 FTDGTVDSTGVYTN
+791 
-805 WMTGKESSIHY
+805 TGKKTDVDY
-816 YKTGEDDPKDGY
+816 YRNGTRIQEHNL
-828 VGDPVR
+828 GDPIR
-834 VAFNDSI
+834 VLFMKESG
-841 SSSDTPVAGP
+841 SSDTPVAGP

-862 GDADADGDDTA
+862 GDADADGDDTV
-873 GDTGEDITQP
+873 GDTGEDLTQP
-883 PSGTGLTLR
+883 PAGTGLTLR

-954 DWSDGDTVDLYAQW
+954 DWSDGDMVDLYAQW

-1000 FGIDPDADP
+1000 FGVDSDADP
-1009 ADEEGPADD
+1009 TDEEGPADD

>member
-41 AWMLAD
+41 VWMLAD

-73 TTVEVD
+73 TTVEVN

-91 KLKQY
+91 QMKQW
-96 RTLNIGIQSTNDEW
+96 RTLNIAIAPQDNKWT
-110 KLKYNTT
+110 LKYQGATGENMPE
-117 DVPKV
+117 VAYQLPQ
-122 EYTLSTNDSEI
+122 EI
-133 DRVIAN
+133 VGAEDYFSWLYHN
-139 YDDTNHTLFYGIG
+139 EHQNLTFM
-152 QIDTSEENYD
+152 TSELGGSED
-162 AETKSRKFTT
+162 VSKDKIITAKLAVT
-172 NFNVEVPTPSQ
+172 VPHSEE

-190 SDTLT
+190 ADTLT
-195 FTYTLAKNCV
+195 FYITPSKLCV
-205 TYTINVYEQELNLKN
+205 TYNINVYKQDLKLTEN
-220 DGTHIEAVDRV
+220 GTHIAVVDKLDE
-231 NSNGQLQDPTS
+231 NGD
-242 QPKETY
+242 PKEGARPDFTKTF
-248 VLEYGCANAW
+248 EYPTDNMNRTWSYSSGDTADDTLRWEELPTVTMNPFNDKSKVDAN
-258 GTSFGVSV
+258 GNV
-266 TEQDEWTRPRP
+266 
-277 AGTEGE
+277 
-283 EDTRC
+283 
-288 WENLS
+288 
-293 YTMTPKAD
+293 
-301 YEAGETTQTINLNL
+301 TINLNL
-315 KRKWYWLDVNGAT
+315 KRKWYWLDVNGIVNYTGSGNEST
-328 DYASGDSKLNIDGN
+328 DGNGPVGCYLDIRVSGDEGIT
-342 QGGRIASSV
+342 
-351 NLKVSVDGENWS
+351 WS
-363 KWFWYTGG
+363 PWYWYKN
-371 GADGDDY
+371 GDDY
-378 WGTFPYGIHFK
+378 WGTFPYGTTFEIGF
-389 LGLHHVKNGYVYD
+389 HHPKEGYVYD
-402 KEAGGGVKIIAN
+402 TDESGNVKVIAN
-414 GKEKKTGATPEQENG
+414 GEIKYTTKE
-429 TSYYVYEGTLTGDP
+429 
-443 IDTSETQVDNNG
+443 IDNS
-455 IVHEGSAGQSYQR
+455 SAGQRKIYKVFAGQLTGAPQEDKLISTTDGGNYHAEGSYQR
-468 YCYIPCY
+468 YCFNVCCLNNTIVY
-475 QKGVT
+475 
-480 YLANGGTG
+480 ARNDGTDT
-488 GTEDVSG
+488 TETRKYDAS
-495 GKQVR
+495 
-500 SNVLYEENSTLK
+500 ENL
-512 DPEDLKIQ
+512 
-520 APAGKV
+520 PAYDAV
-526 FAGWSTKSTYTEGN
+526 FGSVQDGAVFMGWSTEQTVTSEDK
-540 TLYPVGTE
+540 LYQPGVAVTE
-548 VSKVNWE
+548 VQW
-555 TYTGTELGNRPA
+555 
-567 ISGKTDD
+567 TD
-574 EKRELYA
+574 ESHKKLYA

-594 DETGYSTNNGTG
+594 DEKGYSTNDGTG
-606 PVAQLGGTMAGYDC
+606 PVAQLGGTMAGRDF

-635 DLNNAEVKKAIDD
+635 DLNNTEVKNAIDD
-648 ATTGAKNAAKDTRT
+648 ATTEAKNAARDTRT
-662 STDNETVWK
+662 STDKETVWK

-681 IRAVDLQSGTTTLMI
+681 IRAVDLQSGTPTLMI

-719 TNANEEAYGTFD
+719 TNANEKAYGTFN
-731 VTINDGQTDLGVTGK
+731 VTINDGRTDLGVNGK

-760 VNKMKGIGSYSPM
+760 VNEMKGIGSYSPM
-773 KAVILKSLR
+773 NAVILKSLR
-782 PNDELERSW
+782 PNDKLEGSW
-791 FTDGTVDSTGVYTN
+791 FTDGTVNQTEVYTN

-834 VAFNDSI
+834 VAFSDNI
-841 SSSDTPVAGP
+841 GSSDTPIAGP

-883 PSGTGLTLR
+883 PAGTGLTLR

-1024 APAVADEEA
+1024 AQAVADEEA

>member
-41 AWMLAD
+41 VWMLAD

-65 DGYTVTIP
+65 DGYRVTIP
-73 TTVEVD
+73 TTVEVN

-91 KLKQY
+91 QMKQW
-96 RTLNIGIQSTNDEW
+96 RTLNIAIAPQDNKWT
-110 KLKYNTT
+110 LKYQGATGENMPE
-117 DVPKV
+117 VAYQLPQ
-122 EYTLSTNDSEI
+122 EI
-133 DRVIAN
+133 VGAEDYFSWLYHN
-139 YDDTNHTLFYGIG
+139 EHQNLTFM
-152 QIDTSEENYD
+152 TSELGGSED
-162 AETKSRKFTT
+162 VSKDKIITAKLAVT
-172 NFNVEVPTPSQ
+172 VPHSEE

-190 SDTLT
+190 ADTLT
-195 FTYTLAKNCV
+195 FYITPSKLCV
-205 TYTINVYEQELNLKN
+205 TYNINVYKQDLKLTEN
-220 DGTHIEAVDRV
+220 GTHIAVVDKLDE
-231 NSNGQLQDPTS
+231 NGD
-242 QPKETY
+242 PKEGARPDFTKTF
-248 VLEYGCANAW
+248 EYPTDNMNRTWSYSSGDTADDTLRWEELPTVTMNPFNDKSKVDAN
-258 GTSFGVSV
+258 GNV
-266 TEQDEWTRPRP
+266 
-277 AGTEGE
+277 
-283 EDTRC
+283 
-288 WENLS
+288 
-293 YTMTPKAD
+293 
-301 YEAGETTQTINLNL
+301 TINLNL
-315 KRKWYWLDVNGAT
+315 KRKWYWLDVNGIVNYTGSGNEST
-328 DYASGDSKLNIDGN
+328 DGNGPVGCYLDIRVSGDEGIT
-342 QGGRIASSV
+342 
-351 NLKVSVDGENWS
+351 WS
-363 KWFWYTGG
+363 PWYWYKN
-371 GADGDDY
+371 GDDY
-378 WGTFPYGIHFK
+378 WGTFPYGTTFEIGF
-389 LGLHHVKNGYVYD
+389 HHPKEGYVYD
-402 KEAGGGVKIIAN
+402 TDESGNVKVIAN
-414 GKEKKTGATPEQENG
+414 GEIKYTTKE
-429 TSYYVYEGTLTGDP
+429 
-443 IDTSETQVDNNG
+443 IDNS
-455 IVHEGSAGQSYQR
+455 SAGQRKIYKVFAGQLTGAPQEDKLISTTDGGNYHAEGSYQR
-468 YCYIPCY
+468 YCFNVCCLNNTIVY
-475 QKGVT
+475 
-480 YLANGGTG
+480 ARNDGTDT
-488 GTEDVSG
+488 TETRKYDAS
-495 GKQVR
+495 
-500 SNVLYEENSTLK
+500 ENL
-512 DPEDLKIQ
+512 
-520 APAGKV
+520 PAYDAV
-526 FAGWSTKSTYTEGN
+526 FGSVQDGAVFMGWSTEQTVTSEDK
-540 TLYPVGTE
+540 LYQPGVAVTE
-548 VSKVNWE
+548 VQW
-555 TYTGTELGNRPA
+555 
-567 ISGKTDD
+567 TD
-574 EKRELYA
+574 ESHKKLYA

-594 DETGYSTNNGTG
+594 DEKGYSTNDGTG
-606 PVAQLGGTMAGYDC
+606 PVAQLGGTMAGRDF

-635 DLNNAEVKKAIDD
+635 DLNNTEVKNAIDD
-648 ATTGAKNAAKDTRT
+648 ATTEAKNAARDTRT
-662 STDNETVWK
+662 STDKETVWK

-681 IRAVDLQSGTTTLMI
+681 IRAVDLQSGTPTLMI

-719 TNANEEAYGTFD
+719 TNANEKAYGTFN
-731 VTINDGQTDLGVTGK
+731 VTINDGRTDLGVNGK

-760 VNKMKGIGSYSPM
+760 VNEMKGIGSYSPM
-773 KAVILKSLR
+773 NAVILKSLR
-782 PNDELERSW
+782 PNDKLEGSW
-791 FTDGTVDSTGVYTN
+791 FTDGTVNQTEVYTN

-834 VAFNDSI
+834 VAFSDNI
-841 SSSDTPVAGP
+841 GSSDTPVAGP

-862 GDADADGDDTA
+862 GDADADGD
-873 GDTGEDITQP
+873 TGEDLTQP
-883 PSGTGLTLR
+883 PAGTGLTLR

-954 DWSDGDTVDLYAQW
+954 DWSDGDMVDLYAQW